1 MYSNLSL
8 HKACSLV
15 FQKLINI
22 PLKISEL
29 PFALETLHNDVT
41 NEQQAWFRCV
51 SVGIVRTRR
60 VRLCLSAEGGYDTRG
75 WERKPNP

>member
-1 MYSNLSL
+1 MQNNIKISYAVIAYPAFFIFFSNTTLHMYSNLSL
-8 HKACSLV
+8 QKACSLV

-22 PLKISEL
+22 PLKINEL

-51 SVGIVRTRR
+51 SV
-60 VRLCLSAEGGYDTRG
+60 
-75 WERKPNP
+75 